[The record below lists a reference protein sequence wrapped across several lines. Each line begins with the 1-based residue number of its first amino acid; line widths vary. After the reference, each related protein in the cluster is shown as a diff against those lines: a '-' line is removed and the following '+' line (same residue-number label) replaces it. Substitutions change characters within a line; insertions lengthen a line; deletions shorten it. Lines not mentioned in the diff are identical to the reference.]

1 MKSKLFNFFKKII
14 FLSVLIIPNMVN
26 ADFFKDIT
34 TKIVDNPK
42 RLSYGISVAD
52 IDQNG
57 KYEFIVTGFGYPNLA
72 LSYENGNLINI
83 ANQNIFSDES
93 RKTIGVAACDVD
105 RDGYEEIYFLNTDTY
120 LSLIHI

>member
-1 MKSKLFNFFKKII
+1 MKSKISNFFKKII
-14 FLSVLIIPNMVN
+14 FISILIIPNVVN

-34 TKIVDNPK
+34 SKIVDNSK

-72 LSYENGNLINI
+72 L
-83 ANQNIFSDES
+83 
-93 RKTIGVAACDVD
+93 
-105 RDGYEEIYFLNTDTY
+105 
-120 LSLIHI
+120 